1 MRMVLITNHCLPLIR
16 RAMGT
21 HHYAELLNYFSRALQ
36 DRDAAADVVQESYAR
51 VLGMGARTLVQDM
64 RALLF
69 RTGKNIVIDDS
80 RRRKVEARMADTLG
94 LLVQQSDAPSADRA
108 VSARQQL
115 ERLTARLAM
124 LPRRRREAFILVRV
138 YGFTHAEAAAHQ
150 GVSIGAIEK
159 HVVRAVCD
167 LMDLCAQHV
176 AG

>member
-1 MRMVLITNHCLPLIR
+1 MV
-16 RAMGT
+16 T
-21 HHYAELLNYFSRALQ
+21 HDYAELLNYFSRALQ

-51 VLGMGARTLVQDM
+51 VLGMGARTMVQDL

-69 RTGKNIVIDDS
+69 RTGKNIVIDDA
-80 RRRKVEARMADTLG
+80 RRRQVETRMADTLAALHAG
-94 LLVQQSDAPSADRA
+94 EAPSADRS

-115 ERLTARLAM
+115 ERLAARLNV

-138 YGFTHAEAAAHQ
+138 YGYSHAEAATHQ
-150 GVSIGAIEK
+150 GVSVEAIEK

-167 LMDLCAQHV
+167 LLDLAAQH